1 MEKRITENAV
11 PDFFGTKALE
21 EIKNKSGSYD
31 FSNPA
36 KTDLEKN
43 NYIDIIDVTVSDI
56 DAKNNTAR
64 FTCLYRICIEDPMLN
79 RDPSYRWMMMY
90 GAVKYSSEYSLWQ
103 IDDIY
108 IMQQLK
114 YLPQNADELREKS
127 QDWLAYF
134 YIDH

>member
-1 MEKRITENAV
+1 
-11 PDFFGTKALE
+11 
-21 EIKNKSGSYD
+21 
-31 FSNPA
+31 
-36 KTDLEKN
+36 
-43 NYIDIIDVTVSDI
+43 
-56 DAKNNTAR
+56 
-64 FTCLYRICIEDPMLN
+64 
-79 RDPSYRWMMMY
+79 MY